1 MESPILRVGVHGSNR
16 TAVRIRAV
24 DCRPAPMHMMMVLQD
39 EGVLKAGFTTY
50 LASGILSSLNSKYLA
65 EYR

>member
-24 DCRPAPMHMMMVLQD
+24 DCRPAPMHMMMVLQGED
-39 EGVLKAGFTTY
+39 ALKAGFTKY
-50 LASGILSSLNSKYLA
+50 LASGLLSFFFEQYPT